1 MVDMEEDYM
10 EDYPMD
16 EGDDT
21 DEFEDIENEDENDPD
36 ELYERTLEVSL
47 FFKES
52 ASFYCVSNFFLL
64 YTQPALRINVACL
77 FALLLYC
84 SIDLYL
90 SQIWPLRSTRLVCK
104 P

>member
-1 MVDMEEDYM
+1 M

-77 FALLLYC
+77 FALLLYR
-84 SIDLYL
+84 SIFVTNLALKIYQTCMQTIRL
-90 SQIWPLRSTRLVCK
+90 HLQIN
-104 P
+104 